1 MYEQRTKILARS
13 RRRAADR
20 HSIQPA
26 WRIARWLLALV
37 LTLGV
42 AQHVALAADIPHAID
57 LERSARAA
65 ATEGKVLV
73 VLYGTATCPWCAKV
87 RRNYLA
93 PLARTGAAVVIEIDL
108 EHAMPLKDFSGRAT
122 DHRTFARSQ
131 QVRVMPTVAM
141 YGGSGEAL
149 AEPLIG
155 MSSED
160 FYGAYLEERLA
171 IATSNLKK
179 NPSP

>member
-1 MYEQRTKILARS
+1 MYEQRAKILARGH
-13 RRRAADR
+13 RRPADR
-20 HSIQPA
+20 RSIEP
-26 WRIARWLLALV
+26 ARWIAVLAAV
-37 LTLGV
+37 LMLGAALHSV
-42 AQHVALAADIPHAID
+42 LAADLPHAID
-57 LERSARAA
+57 LERSAREA

-93 PLARTGAAVVIEIDL
+93 PLAGTGAAVFIEIDL
-108 EHAMPLKDFSGRAT
+108 EVAMPLKDFSGRAT

-131 QVRVMPTVAM
+131 QVRIMPTVAM
-141 YGGSGEAL
+141 YGPKGEAL
-149 AEPLIG
+149 AEPLIS

-171 IATSNLKK
+171 IATRHLKK
-179 NPSP
+179 NQ